1 MNAVLATSCKE
12 RIGRAKYI
20 PESELGEF
28 DGILKAMNAELT
40 ALSKGGED

>member
-20 PESELGEF
+20 PESNLDEF
-28 DGILKAMNAELT
+28 DEILKAMNAELT
-40 ALSKGGED
+40 ALAQGGEE